1 MKKAA
6 IWLCIFLL
14 AMTLPQ
20 TAHGAE
26 QPEILIPVT
35 VLAEGSTADPQTVY
49 AVELIPQTPG
59 CPMPEG
65 SEAGKFVLELT
76 SGSTQHFRI
85 PCDALGVYD
94 YTIRQQLKDI
104 PGCIYDSQAFRMRL
118 IVMTNE
124 DGTRAA
130 SALIYGQEG
139 SKQPVAFFRNRWP
152 EPVSVVLNALK
163 TLDGETPADG
173 RFSFRLLNEDG
184 TLIQEQKNDG
194 RHIVFAPLYFEKE
207 GTYRYFLKEV
217 SGTEG
222 KIQYDRTVYTV
233 IVEVTADPEYKA
245 NVSYLRNGKPFSG
258 TPAFANYT
266 DTGSPKTGD
275 TIGRWVAV
283 LALSTVGLITL
294 RKKRRS

>member
-6 IWLCIFLL
+6 IWLCMFLL
-14 AMTLPQ
+14 FLTLPQ
-20 TAHGAE
+20 TAQGAE

-35 VLAEGSTADPQTVY
+35 VLTEGSTADPETVY
-49 AVELIPQTPG
+49 VVELTPQTPG

-65 SEAGKFVLELT
+65 SEPGKSVLELV

-94 YTIRQQLKDI
+94 YTIRQQLGDI
-104 PGCIYDSQAFRMRL
+104 PGCIYDSQVYKLRL
-118 IVMTNE
+118 IVTANE
-124 DGTRAA
+124 DGTWVA
-130 SALIYGQEG
+130 SALLYGQEG
-139 SKQPVAFFRNRWP
+139 SKQPVVFFRNRWP
-152 EPVSVVLNALK
+152 EPVSVVLNVLK
-163 TLDGETPADG
+163 TLDGKTPADG
-173 RFSFRLLNEDG
+173 RFSFRLLKEDG
-184 TLIQEQKNDG
+184 TLLQEQKNDG
-194 RHIVFAPLYFEKE
+194 RHIVFAPLYFEQE

-283 LALSTVGLITL
+283 LAISIVGLISL
-294 RKKRRS
+294 QKKRRS